1 MKASSLRIGNY
12 VFTYLSD
19 NADGIEQVTIN
30 TLRVMT
36 ENPTKKTIYEP
47 IPLTEEWLLKM
58 GFEKDDNYYTSYR
71 LDEGYI
77 TVKAEDNDWDDL
89 CLDVFIKTADMD
101 KEFYLTAIEHVHSL
115 QNLYFALTG
124 EELTIKDK

>member
-1 MKASSLRIGNY
+1 MEAKELRIGNWVNSWRISGDWIPKQIESGKEIDF
-12 VFTYLSD
+12 VFMQ
-19 NADGIEQVTIN
+19 E
-30 TLRVMT
+30 
-36 ENPTKKTIYEP
+36 ENIIYKP
-47 IPLTEEWLLKM
+47 IQLTEEWLLKM

-124 EELTIKDK
+124 EELTIKDN

>member
-1 MKASSLRIGNY
+1 MEHLEASSLRIGNY

-47 IPLTEEWLLKM
+47 TPLTEEFWDRMEYECIQEFIVDLIHLSKHPISENISLWVATISGLKIH
-58 GFEKDDNYYTSYR
+58 E
-71 LDEGYI
+71 I
-77 TVKAEDNDWDDL
+77 
-89 CLDVFIKTADMD
+89 
-101 KEFYLTAIEHVHSL
+101 
-115 QNLYFALTG
+115 QNLFKALTG